1 MPRVYRENFPLVD
14 QCRNFKWSEPSACEL
29 SVGGGGGGR
38 HGGFAACDYDDFDD
52 DDDDDDHLVGSP
64 VSSH

>member
-1 MPRVYRENFPLVD
+1 MPRPRVYRENFPLVD

-29 SVGGGGGGR
+29 CVGCGGR
-38 HGGFAACDYDDFDD
+38 HGGFAACHYDDFDD
-52 DDDDDDHLVGSP
+52 DDDDDHLVGAS